1 MIMKVLP
8 LPAALLLLAFLLPVA
23 AQTPMPLSEMDV
35 QVAGAPP
42 ATGSTVITSDEL
54 HMDETTHVA
63 IFTGNVLAVG
73 TNFNMKCQEMTV
85 NFDKAGK
92 VDTIISKGA
101 VEVIQPGRITHCG
114 QAIYYHD
121 QDMFDLTD
129 QPVIVDNSKTIAAP
143 EIIIFR
149 TKQSLYTKGGKS
161 TVVLPQGTTMNKP
174 SATAPTTEQQ

>member
-1 MIMKVLP
+1 MKVL
-8 LPAALLLLAFLLPVA
+8 LLPLAAFVLVSWPAA
-23 AQTPMPLSEMDV
+23 AQTPVPLSEMDV
-35 QVAGAPP
+35 QIAGAPP
-42 ATGSTVITSDEL
+42 EPGSTVITSDEL

-149 TKQSLYTKGGKS
+149 TKQSLYTKGGRS
-161 TVVLPQGTTMNKP
+161 TVVLPQGTSMKP
-174 SATAPTTEQQ
+174 STTAPTTDQQ

>member
-1 MIMKVLP
+1 MKVHLLSAVLVFVAL
-8 LPAALLLLAFLLPVA
+8 LPAA
-23 AQTPMPLSEMDV
+23 AQTPVPLSQMDV
-35 QVAGAPP
+35 QIAGAPP

-63 IFTGNVLAVG
+63 VFTGNVLAMG

-149 TKQSLYTKGGKS
+149 TKQSLYTKGKS
-161 TVVLPQGTTMNKP
+161 TVVLPQGSMTAKPAATTTP
-174 SATAPTTEQQ
+174 ATGQL

>member
-1 MIMKVLP
+1 MKVHPLSAVLALVAL
-8 LPAALLLLAFLLPVA
+8 LPAA
-23 AQTPMPLSEMDV
+23 AQTPTPLSQMDV
-35 QVAGAPP
+35 QIAGAPP

-63 IFTGNVLAVG
+63 VFSGNVLAVG
-73 TNFNMKCQEMTV
+73 TNFNMKCAEMTV

-92 VDTIISKGA
+92 VDTIISKGR
-101 VEVIQPGRITHCG
+101 VEIVQPNRITHCG

-129 QPVIVDNSKTIAAP
+129 QPVIVDTSKTLAAP

-149 TKQSLYTKGGKS
+149 TKQSVYTKGGRS
-161 TVVLPQGTTMNKP
+161 TVVLPEGSTSAKPAATTTPN
-174 SATAPTTEQQ
+174 TGQQ

>member
-1 MIMKVLP
+1 
-8 LPAALLLLAFLLPVA
+8 
-23 AQTPMPLSEMDV
+23 MDV
-35 QVAGAPP
+35 NIAGAPP
-42 ATGSTVITSDEL
+42 EAGSTVITSDEL

-63 IFTGNVLAVG
+63 VFTGNVLAVG

-85 NFDKAGK
+85 NFDKSGK
-92 VDTIISKGA
+92 VQTILSKGA

-161 TVVLPQGTTMNKP
+161 TVVLPQGTSLSNKP
-174 SATAPTTEQQ
+174 ATAAPTTEQQ